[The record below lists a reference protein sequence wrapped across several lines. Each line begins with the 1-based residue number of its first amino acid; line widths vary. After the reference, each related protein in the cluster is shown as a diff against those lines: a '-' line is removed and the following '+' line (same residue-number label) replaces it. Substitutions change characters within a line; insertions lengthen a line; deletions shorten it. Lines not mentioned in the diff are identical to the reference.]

1 MSTASIAIED
11 LELAVDPNVDPNTD
25 LIEYIQLL
33 KEKYTINETGISKKV
48 MLVQTPQFL
57 LESFNPEIA
66 RNRGYYAFP
75 PTGLQC
81 IMNALSGKG
90 LDISI
95 LDLNYLFLKKVIENA
110 TFSYA
115 DLLSLFDEE
124 LDRQQPSIVGFT
136 CLTAYGD
143 VLRET
148 HPLTAVLDHLRK
160 RGKEIVILGG
170 PTVTNEVENYLK
182 LGLCHFVV
190 TKEGENKIQFLM
202 DMVYNW
208 QSSEPASSEPANGIY
223 FLHRGKLKQT
233 EGTSARMVLAGNLIP
248 SYTRIPIETYKDVGS
263 LNPYSRMAGREVPFG
278 VFQLNRGC
286 RANCRFCD
294 VTKFMGRGVRS
305 YDAKNVIEELT
316 YLICERG
323 IRHFEVL
330 DDDFLGNR
338 EQVIELLQGMIPLRK
353 RFNITWA
360 ANNGLLALTLDEELL
375 NLIRDSGCIGFR
387 IGVESGNREMLAR
400 IRKPASLPFLRKKAE
415 LLQHYPE
422 MFVGANYILGLFGEE
437 TFSQMLD
444 TLKFANELYLD
455 WSSITTFQ
463 FTSKE
468 TATVENLKSK
478 GGSATDFIPA
488 KDNKY
493 SEIQEVEG
501 VLSGKAVFLLPL
513 NEIPSPDQ
521 VKQIWF
527 TFNLVTNYINNKN
540 LKPGGRPE
548 KFIAWVEA
556 IQVSYPQNPYMCL
569 FAALAHV
576 LHGRED
582 RALQQL
588 RKAKAILGLSSYW
601 QHRFSQF
608 QLTKLVEQFPTN
620 KEQVYSGLE
629 ALQKEYATWI

>member
-1 MSTASIAIED
+1 MSTASIAIDD
-11 LELAVDPNVDPNTD
+11 LELVVDPNID

-33 KEKYTINETGISKKV
+33 KEKHAITRKV

-66 RNRGYYAFP
+66 KNRGYYAYP

-81 IMNALSGKG
+81 VIKALAGKG
-90 LDISI
+90 IDISI
-95 LDLNYLFLKKVIENA
+95 FDLNYLFLKKVIENT

-124 LDRQQPSIVGFT
+124 LDKQQPSIVGFT

-143 VLRET
+143 ILHET
-148 HPLTAVLDHLRK
+148 HPLTAVLGHLRK

-170 PTVTNEVENYLK
+170 PTVTNEAENYLK
-182 LGLCHFVV
+182 RGLCHFVV

-202 DMVYNW
+202 GMVYHG
-208 QSSEPASSEPANGIY
+208 QSSEPACSESASSEPASGIY
-223 FLHRGKLKQT
+223 FLHRGQLKQT

-248 SYTRIPIETYKDVGS
+248 TYAQVPIEAYKDVGS
-263 LNPYSRMAGREVPFG
+263 LNPYSRMAGRDVPFG

-305 YDAKNVIEELT
+305 YDAKSVIEELT

-338 EQVIELLQGMIPLRK
+338 EQVIELLQGMIPLRT

-444 TLKFANELYLD
+444 TLTFANEINLD

-493 SEIQEVEG
+493 GEIQEKDG
-501 VLSGKAVFLLPL
+501 ILSGKAVFTLPP
-513 NEIPSPDQ
+513 NEIPTPDQ

-527 TFNLVTNYINNKN
+527 TFNLITNYINNKN
-540 LKPGGRPE
+540 LKPEGRPE

-556 IQVSYPQNPYMCL
+556 IQASYPQNPYMCL

-576 LHGRED
+576 LLGREEL
-582 RALQQL
+582 AMQQL
-588 RKAKAILGLSSYW
+588 RKAKTILGLSSYW
-601 QHRFSQF
+601 QHRFNQF
-608 QLTKLVEQFPTN
+608 QLAKLVEQFPMS
-620 KEQVYSGLE
+620 KEQVYTELAS
-629 ALQKEYATWI
+629 LQKEYVMWL